1 MKCKYLCANSNE
13 NETQKMNK
21 TNKSFLAAKNKN
33 KSTDDNDEWE
43 RMTKCLMKHRIVREV
58 VILST

>member
-33 KSTDDNDEWE
+33 KSTDDNDE
-43 RMTKCLMKHRIVREV
+43 
-58 VILST
+58 